1 MLKLGPKMALIRSL
15 HKSSIMKKIEKV
27 VTQLPTKEGSGPD
40 SFSGE
45 FQNTLKNYQ
54 YPNDN

>member
-1 MLKLGPKMALIRSL
+1 MALIQTESL
-15 HKSSIMKKIEKV
+15 HKSNIMKKIEKV

-45 FQNTLKNYQ
+45 FQHTFKTVNTQ
-54 YPNDN
+54 

>member
-1 MLKLGPKMALIRSL
+1 
-15 HKSSIMKKIEKV
+15 MKKIEKV
-27 VTQLPTKEGSGPD
+27 VTQLPTKEGSRPD

-45 FQNTLKNYQ
+45 FQNTFKNYQ